1 MDVLLEKMFT
11 EEERW
16 TEAVEIGVG
25 KDISKAEMRKLC
37 DPEIR
42 KAFLY
47 RVATNQYRIAPPH
60 MALIR
65 KDTPGEFR
73 TVYVNENI
81 DRIFLSLVCNLLFEL
96 FPDMIHPACKS
107 YQKGIGCGKVDIEV
121 SKEIVKWTTDDG
133 EYEAFVADLT
143 KYFDS
148 VIIELIDAVFDK
160 IEERIGKSVIISIV
174 REYYHTD
181 LCFDTEGNL
190 IHHYQSL
197 KQGCAV
203 ASFLADVL
211 LYDID
216 EEISK
221 LKGKYVRY
229 SDDCLYVGPEMDQ
242 AMNIL
247 KTKLAE
253 KTLSLNPK
261 KVKHIDDTC
270 YFKFLGFAI
279 RGDKRTLSEKRVRSY
294 QEEIDKRTINS
305 NLSYKASVKAVLH
318 FLYGG
323 KYSWASLNL
332 PIINVED
339 DIDELNKY
347 AMDALR
353 AMLTGKKK
361 IGGLG
366 YVPEVI
372 KHRKKK
378 DGTRK
383 EGVIVRGKGKHVAAN
398 RKKTEKKLEGYM
410 SIRTMRNAYMSSHE
424 VYDALVRMM

>member
-47 RVATNQYRIAPPH
+47 RVATDQYRIAPPH
-60 MALIR
+60 MALIP
-65 KDTPGEFR
+65 KDNPGEFR

-81 DRIFLSLVCNLLFEL
+81 DRIFLSLVNNLFFEM
-96 FPDMIHPACKS
+96 FADMIHPACKS
-107 YQKGIGCGKVDIEV
+107 YQKGIGCGKVVQEV
-121 SKEIVKWTTDDG
+121 SREIQKGDGIVGVKI
-133 EYEAFVADLT
+133 DLQ

-148 VIIELIDAVFDK
+148 VPLKWIDNIFDK
-160 IEERIGKSVIISIV
+160 IEKRAGKSVIIDIV

-203 ASFLADVL
+203 ASFLADAM
-211 LYDID
+211 LYDMD
-216 EEISK
+216 KK
-221 LKGKYVRY
+221 LHEMKGKYVRY
-229 SDDCLYVGPEMDQ
+229 SDDCLYIGTDYEKAMRIMKEM
-242 AMNIL
+242 
-247 KTKLAE
+247 LAE
-253 KTLSLNPK
+253 KGLTLNPK
-261 KVKHIDDTC
+261 KVE
-270 YFKFLGFAI
+270 YVENGRYVKFLGFVLA
-279 RGDKRTLSEKRVRSY
+279 DEKISISKGRLKKF
-294 QEEIDKRTINS
+294 QTEIEKRTIKGKHT
-305 NLSYKASVKAVLH
+305 YKQAVNAVNY

-323 KYSWASLNL
+323 EYSWASSIL
-332 PIINVED
+332 PIINVEE
-339 DIDELNKY
+339 DIDELNEFV
-347 AMDALR
+347 MDALR
-353 AMLTGKKK
+353 AVQTGRKK

-366 YVPEVI
+366 YVP
-372 KHRKKK
+372 
-378 DGTRK
+378 DGHV
-383 EGVIVRGKGKHVAAN
+383 GVIVRGVGRNVAAN

>member
-1 MDVLLEKMFT
+1 MDVLLETMFT

-25 KDISKAEMRKLC
+25 KNISKAEMRKLC
-37 DPEIR
+37 NPEIR

-60 MALIR
+60 MALIP

-81 DRIFLSLVCNLLFEL
+81 DRIFLSLVNNLFFEM
-96 FPDMIHPACKS
+96 FADMIYPACKS
-107 YQKGIGCGKVDIEV
+107 YQKGIGCGKVVQEV
-121 SKEIVKWTTDDG
+121 SREIQKG
-133 EYEAFVADLT
+133 EGIVGWKSDLS

-148 VIIELIDAVFDK
+148 VPLKWIDNIFDVIEKKV
-160 IEERIGKSVIISIV
+160 GKSVVIDIV

-203 ASFLADVL
+203 ASFLADAM
-211 LYDID
+211 LYDMD
-216 EEISK
+216 KK
-221 LKGKYVRY
+221 LHEMKGKYVRY
-229 SDDCLYVGPEMDQ
+229 SDDCLYIGTDYEKAMRIMKEM
-242 AMNIL
+242 
-247 KTKLAE
+247 LAE
-253 KTLSLNPK
+253 KGLTLNPK
-261 KVKHIDDTC
+261 KVEYVYNDR
-270 YFKFLGFAI
+270 YVKFLGFVLN
-279 RGDKRTLSEKRVRSY
+279 DKKISISQGRVKKF
-294 QEEIDKRTINS
+294 QKEIEKRTIKGKHT
-305 NLSYKASVKAVLH
+305 YKQAVNAVNY
-318 FLYGG
+318 FLYEGE
-323 KYSWASLNL
+323 YSWASSIL
-332 PIINVED
+332 PIINVEE
-339 DIDELNKY
+339 DIDELNEFV
-347 AMDALR
+347 MDALR
-353 AMLTGKKK
+353 AVQTGRKK

-366 YVPEVI
+366 YVP
-372 KHRKKK
+372 
-378 DGTRK
+378 DGHV
-383 EGVIVRGKGKHVAAN
+383 GVIVRGIGRNVAAN

>member
-47 RVATNQYRIAPPH
+47 RVATDQYRIAPPH
-60 MALIR
+60 MALIP
-65 KDTPGEFR
+65 KDNPGEFR

-81 DRIFLSLVCNLLFEL
+81 DRIFLSLVNNLFFEM
-96 FPDMIHPACKS
+96 FADMIHPACKS
-107 YQKGIGCGKVDIEV
+107 YQKGIGCGKVVQEV
-121 SKEIVKWTTDDG
+121 SREIQKGDGIVGVKI
-133 EYEAFVADLT
+133 DLQ

-148 VIIELIDAVFDK
+148 VPLKWIDNIFDK
-160 IEERIGKSVIISIV
+160 IEKRAGKSVIIDIV

-203 ASFLADVL
+203 ASFLADAM
-211 LYDID
+211 LYDMD
-216 EEISK
+216 KK
-221 LKGKYVRY
+221 LHEMKGKYVRY
-229 SDDCLYVGPEMDQ
+229 SDDCLYIGTDYEKAMRIMKEM
-242 AMNIL
+242 
-247 KTKLAE
+247 LAE
-253 KTLSLNPK
+253 KGLTLNPK
-261 KVKHIDDTC
+261 KVE
-270 YFKFLGFAI
+270 YVENGRYVKFLGFVLA
-279 RGDKRTLSEKRVRSY
+279 DEKISISKGRLKKF
-294 QEEIDKRTINS
+294 QTEIEKRTIKGKHT
-305 NLSYKASVKAVLH
+305 YKQAVNAVNY

-323 KYSWASLNL
+323 EYSWASSIL
-332 PIINVED
+332 PIINVEE
-339 DIDELNKY
+339 DIDELNEFV
-347 AMDALR
+347 MDALR
-353 AMLTGKKK
+353 AVQTGKKK

-366 YVPEVI
+366 YVP
-372 KHRKKK
+372 
-378 DGTRK
+378 DGHV
-383 EGVIVRGKGKHVAAN
+383 GVIVRGIGRNVAAN

>member
-60 MALIR
+60 MALIP

-81 DRIFLSLVCNLLFEL
+81 DRIFLSLVNNLFFEM
-96 FPDMIHPACKS
+96 FADMIYPACKS
-107 YQKGIGCGKVDIEV
+107 YQKGIGCGKVVQEV
-121 SKEIVKWTTDDG
+121 SREIQKG
-133 EYEAFVADLT
+133 EGIVGWKSDLS

-148 VIIELIDAVFDK
+148 VPLKWIDNIFDVIEKKV
-160 IEERIGKSVIISIV
+160 GKSVVIDIV

-203 ASFLADVL
+203 ASFLADAM
-211 LYDID
+211 LYDMD
-216 EEISK
+216 KK
-221 LKGKYVRY
+221 LHEMKGKYVRY
-229 SDDCLYVGPEMDQ
+229 SDDCLYIGTDYEKAMRIMKEM
-242 AMNIL
+242 
-247 KTKLAE
+247 LAE
-253 KTLSLNPK
+253 KGLTLNPK
-261 KVKHIDDTC
+261 KVEYVYNDR
-270 YFKFLGFAI
+270 YVKFLGFVLN
-279 RGDKRTLSEKRVRSY
+279 DKKISISQGRVKKF
-294 QEEIDKRTINS
+294 QKEIEKRTIKGKHT
-305 NLSYKASVKAVLH
+305 YKQAVNAVNY

-323 KYSWASLNL
+323 EYSWASSIL
-332 PIINVED
+332 PIINVEE
-339 DIDELNKY
+339 DIDELNEFV
-347 AMDALR
+347 MDALR
-353 AMLTGKKK
+353 AVQTGRKK

-366 YVPEVI
+366 YVP
-372 KHRKKK
+372 
-378 DGTRK
+378 DGHV
-383 EGVIVRGKGKHVAAN
+383 GVIVRGIGRNVAAN

>member
-1 MDVLLEKMFT
+1 MDVLLETMFT

-25 KDISKAEMRKLC
+25 KNISKAEMRKLC
-37 DPEIR
+37 NPEIR

-60 MALIR
+60 MALIP

-81 DRIFLSLVCNLLFEL
+81 DRIFLSLVNNLFFEM
-96 FPDMIHPACKS
+96 FADMIYPACKS
-107 YQKGIGCGKVDIEV
+107 YQKGIGCGKVVQEV
-121 SKEIVKWTTDDG
+121 SREIQKG
-133 EYEAFVADLT
+133 EGIVGWKSDLS

-148 VIIELIDAVFDK
+148 VPLKWIDNIFDVIEKKV
-160 IEERIGKSVIISIV
+160 GKSVVIDIV

-203 ASFLADVL
+203 ASFLADAM
-211 LYDID
+211 LYDMD
-216 EEISK
+216 KK
-221 LKGKYVRY
+221 LHEMKGKYVRY
-229 SDDCLYVGPEMDQ
+229 SDDCLYIGTDYEKAMRIMKEM
-242 AMNIL
+242 
-247 KTKLAE
+247 LAE
-253 KTLSLNPK
+253 KGLTLNPK
-261 KVKHIDDTC
+261 KVEYVYNDR
-270 YFKFLGFAI
+270 YVKFLGFVLN
-279 RGDKRTLSEKRVRSY
+279 DKKISISQGRVKKF
-294 QEEIDKRTINS
+294 QKEIEKRTIKGKHT
-305 NLSYKASVKAVLH
+305 YKQAVNAVNY
-318 FLYGG
+318 FLYDGE
-323 KYSWASLNL
+323 YSWASSIL
-332 PIINVED
+332 PIINVEE
-339 DIDELNKY
+339 DIDELNEFV
-347 AMDALR
+347 MDALR
-353 AMLTGKKK
+353 AVQTGRKK

-366 YVPEVI
+366 YVP
-372 KHRKKK
+372 
-378 DGTRK
+378 DGHV
-383 EGVIVRGKGKHVAAN
+383 GVIVRGIGRNVAAN

>member
-1 MDVLLEKMFT
+1 LDVLLETMFT

-25 KDISKAEMRKLC
+25 KNISKAEMRKLC
-37 DPEIR
+37 NPEIR

-60 MALIR
+60 MALIP

-81 DRIFLSLVCNLLFEL
+81 DRIFLSLVNNLFFEM
-96 FPDMIHPACKS
+96 FADMIYPACKS
-107 YQKGIGCGKVDIEV
+107 YQKGIGCGKVVQEV
-121 SKEIVKWTTDDG
+121 SREIQKG
-133 EYEAFVADLT
+133 EGIVGWKSDLS

-148 VIIELIDAVFDK
+148 VPLKWIDNIFDVIEKKV
-160 IEERIGKSVIISIV
+160 GKSVVIDIV

-203 ASFLADVL
+203 ASFLADAM
-211 LYDID
+211 LYDMD
-216 EEISK
+216 KK
-221 LKGKYVRY
+221 LHEMKGKYVRY
-229 SDDCLYVGPEMDQ
+229 SDDCLYIGTDYEKAMRIMKEM
-242 AMNIL
+242 
-247 KTKLAE
+247 LAE
-253 KTLSLNPK
+253 KGLTLNPK
-261 KVKHIDDTC
+261 KVEYVYNDR
-270 YFKFLGFAI
+270 YVKFLGFVLN
-279 RGDKRTLSEKRVRSY
+279 DKKISISQGRVKKF
-294 QEEIDKRTINS
+294 QKEIEKRTIKGKHT
-305 NLSYKASVKAVLH
+305 YKQAVNAVNY
-318 FLYGG
+318 FLYEGE
-323 KYSWASLNL
+323 YSWASSIL
-332 PIINVED
+332 PIINVEE
-339 DIDELNKY
+339 DIDELNEFV
-347 AMDALR
+347 MDALR
-353 AMLTGKKK
+353 AVQTGRKK

-366 YVPEVI
+366 YVP
-372 KHRKKK
+372 
-378 DGTRK
+378 DGHV
-383 EGVIVRGKGKHVAAN
+383 GVIVRGIGRNVAAN

>member
-60 MALIR
+60 MALIP
-65 KDTPGEFR
+65 KDNPGEFR

-81 DRIFLSLVCNLLFEL
+81 DRIFLSLVNNLFFEM
-96 FPDMIHPACKS
+96 FADMIHPACKS
-107 YQKGIGCGKVDIEV
+107 YQKGIGCGKIVQEV
-121 SKEIVKWTTDDG
+121 SREIQKGNGIVGWKS
-133 EYEAFVADLT
+133 DLS

-148 VIIELIDAVFDK
+148 VPLKWIDNVFNVIEKKV
-160 IEERIGKSVIISIV
+160 GKSVIIDII

-203 ASFLADVL
+203 ASFLADAM
-211 LYDID
+211 LYDMD
-216 EEISK
+216 KKLHEI
-221 LKGKYVRY
+221 KGKYVRY
-229 SDDCLYVGPEMDQ
+229 SDDCLYIGTDYEKAMRIMKEM
-242 AMNIL
+242 
-247 KTKLAE
+247 LAE
-253 KTLSLNPK
+253 KGLTLNPK
-261 KVKHIDDTC
+261 KVEYVYNDR
-270 YFKFLGFAI
+270 YVKFLGFVLN
-279 RGDKRTLSEKRVRSY
+279 DKKISISQGRVKKF
-294 QEEIDKRTINS
+294 QKEIEKRTIKGKHT
-305 NLSYKASVKAVLH
+305 YKQAVNAVNY

-323 KYSWASLNL
+323 EYSWASSIL
-332 PIINVED
+332 PIINVEE
-339 DIDELNKY
+339 DIDELNEFV
-347 AMDALR
+347 MDALR
-353 AMLTGKKK
+353 AVQTGRKK

-366 YVPEVI
+366 YVP
-372 KHRKKK
+372 
-378 DGTRK
+378 DGHV
-383 EGVIVRGKGKHVAAN
+383 GVIVRGVGRNVAAN

>member
-47 RVATNQYRIAPPH
+47 RVATDQYRIAPPH
-60 MALIR
+60 MALIP
-65 KDTPGEFR
+65 KDNPGEFR

-81 DRIFLSLVCNLLFEL
+81 DRIFLSLVNNLFFEM
-96 FPDMIHPACKS
+96 FADMIHPACKS
-107 YQKGIGCGKVDIEV
+107 YQKGIGCGKVVQEV
-121 SKEIVKWTTDDG
+121 SREIQKGEGIVGVKI
-133 EYEAFVADLT
+133 DLQ

-148 VIIELIDAVFDK
+148 VPLKWIDNIFDK
-160 IEERIGKSVIISIV
+160 IEKRAGKSVIIDIV

-203 ASFLADVL
+203 ASFLADAM
-211 LYDID
+211 LYDMD
-216 EEISK
+216 KK
-221 LKGKYVRY
+221 LHEMKGKYVRY
-229 SDDCLYVGPEMDQ
+229 SDDCLYIGTDYEKAMRVMKEM
-242 AMNIL
+242 
-247 KTKLAE
+247 LAE
-253 KTLSLNPK
+253 KGLTLNPK
-261 KVKHIDDTC
+261 KVEYVYNDR
-270 YFKFLGFAI
+270 YVKFLGFVLN
-279 RGDKRTLSEKRVRSY
+279 DKKISISQGRVKKF
-294 QEEIDKRTINS
+294 QKEIEKRTIKGKHT
-305 NLSYKASVKAVLH
+305 YKQAVNAVNY

-323 KYSWASLNL
+323 EYSWASSIL
-332 PIINVED
+332 PIINVEE
-339 DIDELNKY
+339 DIDELNKFV
-347 AMDALR
+347 MDALR
-353 AMLTGKKK
+353 AVQTGRKK

-366 YVPEVI
+366 YVP
-372 KHRKKK
+372 
-378 DGTRK
+378 DGHV
-383 EGVIVRGKGKHVAAN
+383 GVIVRGVGRNVAAN

-424 VYDALVRMM
+424 AYEALVRMM

>member
-60 MALIR
+60 MALIP

-81 DRIFLSLVCNLLFEL
+81 DRIFLSLVNNLFFEM
-96 FPDMIHPACKS
+96 FADMIHPACKS
-107 YQKGIGCGKVDIEV
+107 YQKGIGCGKVVQEV
-121 SKEIVKWTTDDG
+121 SREIQKGNGIVGWKS
-133 EYEAFVADLT
+133 DLSR
-143 KYFDS
+143 YFDS
-148 VIIELIDAVFDK
+148 CGLKYIDAIFDE
-160 IEERIGKSVIISIV
+160 IERRVGKSVIIDIV

-190 IHHYQSL
+190 THHYQSL

-203 ASFLADVL
+203 ASFLADAM
-211 LYDID
+211 LYDMD
-216 EEISK
+216 KRLNEM
-221 LKGKYVRY
+221 KGKYVRY
-229 SDDCLYVGPEMDQ
+229 SDDCLYIGTDYEKAMRIMKEM
-242 AMNIL
+242 
-247 KTKLAE
+247 LAE
-253 KTLSLNPK
+253 KGLTLNPK
-261 KVKHIDDTC
+261 KVEYVYNDR
-270 YFKFLGFAI
+270 YVKFLGFVLN
-279 RGDKRTLSEKRVRSY
+279 DKKISISQGRVKKF
-294 QEEIDKRTINS
+294 QKEIEKRTIKGKHT
-305 NLSYKASVKAVLH
+305 YKQAVNAVNY

-323 KYSWASLNL
+323 EYSWASSIL
-332 PIINVED
+332 PIINVEE
-339 DIDELNKY
+339 DIDELNEFV
-347 AMDALR
+347 MDALR
-353 AMLTGKKK
+353 AVQTGRKK

-366 YVPEVI
+366 YVP
-372 KHRKKK
+372 
-378 DGTRK
+378 DGHV
-383 EGVIVRGKGKHVAAN
+383 GVIVRGIGRNVAAN

-424 VYDALVRMM
+424 AYDALVRMM

>member
-60 MALIR
+60 MALIP

-81 DRIFLSLVCNLLFEL
+81 DRIFLSLVNNLFFEM
-96 FPDMIHPACKS
+96 FADMIHPACKS
-107 YQKGIGCGKVDIEV
+107 YQKGIGCGKIVQEV
-121 SKEIVKWTTDDG
+121 SREIQKGDG
-133 EYEAFVADLT
+133 IVGWKSDLS

-148 VIIELIDAVFDK
+148 VPLKWIDNIFDVIEKKV
-160 IEERIGKSVIISIV
+160 GKSVIIDIV

-203 ASFLADVL
+203 ASFLADAM
-211 LYDID
+211 LYDMD
-216 EEISK
+216 KK
-221 LKGKYVRY
+221 LHEMKGKYVRY
-229 SDDCLYVGPEMDQ
+229 SDDCLYIGTDYEKAMRIMKEM
-242 AMNIL
+242 
-247 KTKLAE
+247 LAE
-253 KTLSLNPK
+253 KGLTLNPK
-261 KVKHIDDTC
+261 KVE
-270 YFKFLGFAI
+270 YVENGRYVKFLGFVLN
-279 RGDKRTLSEKRVRSY
+279 DKKISISQGRVKKF
-294 QEEIDKRTINS
+294 QKEIEKRTIKGKHT
-305 NLSYKASVKAVLH
+305 YKQAVNAVNY

-323 KYSWASLNL
+323 EYSWASSIL
-332 PIINVED
+332 PIINVEE
-339 DIDELNKY
+339 DIDELNEFV
-347 AMDALR
+347 MDALR
-353 AMLTGKKK
+353 AVQTGKKK

-366 YVPEVI
+366 YVP
-372 KHRKKK
+372 
-378 DGTRK
+378 DGHV
-383 EGVIVRGKGKHVAAN
+383 GVIVRGVGRNVTAN

>member
-60 MALIR
+60 MALIP

-81 DRIFLSLVCNLLFEL
+81 DRIFLSLVNNLFFEM
-96 FPDMIHPACKS
+96 FADMIHPACKS
-107 YQKGIGCGKVDIEV
+107 YQKGIGCGKIVQKV
-121 SKEIVKWTTDDG
+121 SREIQKGDG
-133 EYEAFVADLT
+133 IVGWKSDLS

-148 VIIELIDAVFDK
+148 VPLKWIDNIFDVIEKKV
-160 IEERIGKSVIISIV
+160 GKSVVIDIV

-203 ASFLADVL
+203 ASFLADAM
-211 LYDID
+211 LYDMD
-216 EEISK
+216 KK
-221 LKGKYVRY
+221 LHEMKGKYVRY
-229 SDDCLYVGPEMDQ
+229 SDDCLYIGPDYEKAMRIMKEM
-242 AMNIL
+242 
-247 KTKLAE
+247 LAE
-253 KTLSLNPK
+253 KGLTLNPK
-261 KVKHIDDTC
+261 KVEYVYNDR
-270 YFKFLGFAI
+270 YVKFLGFVLN
-279 RGDKRTLSEKRVRSY
+279 DKKISISQGRVKKF
-294 QEEIDKRTINS
+294 QKEIEKRTIKGKHT
-305 NLSYKASVKAVLH
+305 YKQAVNAVNY

-323 KYSWASLNL
+323 EYSWASSIL
-332 PIINVED
+332 PIINVEE
-339 DIDELNKY
+339 DIDELNEFV
-347 AMDALR
+347 MDALR
-353 AMLTGKKK
+353 AVQTGRKK

-366 YVPEVI
+366 YVP
-372 KHRKKK
+372 
-378 DGTRK
+378 DGHV
-383 EGVIVRGKGKHVAAN
+383 GVIVRGIGRNVAAN

>member
-60 MALIR
+60 MALIP

-81 DRIFLSLVCNLLFEL
+81 DRIFLSLVNNLFFEM
-96 FPDMIHPACKS
+96 FADMIHPACKS
-107 YQKGIGCGKVDIEV
+107 YQKGIGCGKVVQEV
-121 SKEIVKWTTDDG
+121 SREIQRG
-133 EYEAFVADLT
+133 EGIVGIKIDLQ

-148 VIIELIDAVFDK
+148 CGLKYIDAIFDE
-160 IEERIGKSVIISIV
+160 IERRVGKSVIIDIV

-203 ASFLADVL
+203 ASFLADAM
-211 LYDID
+211 LYDMD
-216 EEISK
+216 KK
-221 LKGKYVRY
+221 LHEMKGKYVRY
-229 SDDCLYVGPEMDQ
+229 SDDCLYIGTDYEKAMRIMKEM
-242 AMNIL
+242 
-247 KTKLAE
+247 LAE
-253 KTLSLNPK
+253 KGLTLNPK
-261 KVKHIDDTC
+261 KVE
-270 YFKFLGFAI
+270 YVENGRYVKFLGFVLA
-279 RGDKRTLSEKRVRSY
+279 DEKISISKGRLKKF
-294 QEEIDKRTINS
+294 QTEIEKRTIKGKHT
-305 NLSYKASVKAVLH
+305 YKQAVNAVNY

-323 KYSWASLNL
+323 EYSWASSIL
-332 PIINVED
+332 PIINVEE
-339 DIDELNKY
+339 DIDKLNEFV
-347 AMDALR
+347 MDALR
-353 AMLTGKKK
+353 AVQTGRKK

-366 YVPEVI
+366 YVP
-372 KHRKKK
+372 
-378 DGTRK
+378 DGHV
-383 EGVIVRGKGKHVAAN
+383 GVIVRGVGRNVAAN

-424 VYDALVRMM
+424 AYEALVRMM

>member
-60 MALIR
+60 MALIP

-81 DRIFLSLVCNLLFEL
+81 DRIFLSLVNNLFFEM
-96 FPDMIHPACKS
+96 FADMIHPACKS
-107 YQKGIGCGKVDIEV
+107 YQKGIGCGKIVQKV
-121 SKEIVKWTTDDG
+121 SREIQKGDG
-133 EYEAFVADLT
+133 IVGWKSDLS

-148 VIIELIDAVFDK
+148 VPLKWIDNIFDVIEKKV
-160 IEERIGKSVIISIV
+160 GKSVVIDIV

-203 ASFLADVL
+203 ASFLADTM
-211 LYDID
+211 LYDMD
-216 EEISK
+216 KK
-221 LKGKYVRY
+221 LHEMKGKYVRY
-229 SDDCLYVGPEMDQ
+229 SDDCLYIGPDYEKAMRIMKEM
-242 AMNIL
+242 
-247 KTKLAE
+247 LAE
-253 KTLSLNPK
+253 KGLTLNPK
-261 KVKHIDDTC
+261 KVEYVYNDR
-270 YFKFLGFAI
+270 YVKFLGFVLN
-279 RGDKRTLSEKRVRSY
+279 DKKISISQGRVKKF
-294 QEEIDKRTINS
+294 QKEIEKRTIKGKHT
-305 NLSYKASVKAVLH
+305 YKQAVNAVNY

-323 KYSWASLNL
+323 EYSWASSIL
-332 PIINVED
+332 PIINVEE
-339 DIDELNKY
+339 DIDELNEFV
-347 AMDALR
+347 MDALR
-353 AMLTGKKK
+353 AVQTGRKK

-366 YVPEVI
+366 YVP
-372 KHRKKK
+372 
-378 DGTRK
+378 DGHV
-383 EGVIVRGKGKHVAAN
+383 GVIVRGIGRNVAAN